1 MRIQTG
7 LVYLFC
13 MALMTG
19 LILVHLHTQ
28 HIQSV
33 NEIVRLTSVQRQLQQ
48 QIQQQQVQLSRTIES
63 PKEIKEH
70 IDGKEEGRKRKDGSQ
85 KSGSRMRGAGGI

>member
-13 MALMTG
+13 LALMIG
-19 LILVHLHTQ
+19 LILVHLRTQ

-48 QIQQQQVQLSRTIES
+48 QIQQQQVQLSKTIES

-70 IDGKEEGRKRKDGSQ
+70 IDVKEE
-85 KSGSRMRGAGGI
+85 

>member
-13 MALMTG
+13 LALTVG
-19 LILVHLHTQ
+19 LVLVHLRTQ

-33 NEIVRLTSVQRQLQQ
+33 NEIVRLTWQQRQLQQ
-48 QIQQQQVQLSRTIES
+48 QIQQQQVQLSGTIES

-70 IDGKEEGRKRKDGSQ
+70 IDGREE
-85 KSGSRMRGAGGI
+85 